1 MDVMT
6 NRYGPRGVFAIV
18 APLQNANMQPE
29 FELLRPDGISN
40 QIYRFDISNHGS
52 APEAVVSA
60 IPGTLGCWP
69 DLILCG
75 NSVEMADWTVEKQM
89 MYRTRLE
96 EKANGVPVLTATDAC
111 QAALQ
116 TLDAR
121 RLAILSPMG
130 EKQAHGAQEYYKSLG
145 YDVPHVTWL
154 DIEKSEDIIKTTDA
168 QILDAFHRLDHDDVD
183 TFLHLGGALPLVSLI
198 SVLENSLGRSV
209 VSTNAASY
217 WYALRHHGIEDRLDG
232 YGRLLLQT
240 DIG

>member
-1 MDVMT
+1 MT
-6 NRYGPRGVFAIV
+6 DRYGPRGVFAIV

-75 NSVEMADWTVEKQM
+75 NSVEMADWSIEKQST
-89 MYRTRLE
+89 YRHQLQ

-130 EKQAHGAQEYYKSLG
+130 EKQACGAKRYYESLG
-145 YDVPHVTWL
+145 YDVPYTTWL
-154 DIEKSEDIIKTTDA
+154 DIKKSQDIIKTTDA
-168 QILDAFHRLDHDDVD
+168 QIQDAFRRLDHDDVD
-183 TFLHLGGALPLVSLI
+183 TFLHLGGALPMVGLI
-198 SVLENSLGRSV
+198 SVLEQSLGRAV
-209 VSTNAASY
+209 VATNAASY
-217 WYALRHHGIEDRLDG
+217 WHALRRHGIEDQIAG